1 MNDSTFVIFILFGT
15 LWILMAIAGVIAIL
29 KMDGQEIRFGKIGL
43 IVTLPIV
50 LPIIITLTYAAIKGT
65 F

>member
-1 MNDSTFVIFILFGT
+1 MNDSSFVIFIVFGT
-15 LWILMAIAGVIAIL
+15 IWILMGIAGVIAIL

-43 IVTLPIV
+43 IVAIPIV
-50 LPIIITLTYAAIKGT
+50 IPIIITLTYAAIRGT

>member
-1 MNDSTFVIFILFGT
+1 MNDSTFVIFIVFGT

>member
-1 MNDSTFVIFILFGT
+1 MNDSTFVIFIVFGT

-29 KMDGQEIRFGKIGL
+29 KMDGQKIRFGKIGL
-43 IVTLPIV
+43 IVTIPIV

>member
-1 MNDSTFVIFILFGT
+1 MNDSTFVIFIVFGT

-29 KMDGQEIRFGKIGL
+29 KMDVQEIRFGKIGL

>member
-1 MNDSTFVIFILFGT
+1 MNDSTFVIFIVFGT
-15 LWILMAIAGVIAIL
+15 LWILMAIAGVIAIW

>member
-1 MNDSTFVIFILFGT
+1 MNDSTFVIFIVFGT

-43 IVTLPIV
+43 IVTIPIV

>member
-1 MNDSTFVIFILFGT
+1 MNDSSFVIFIVFGT
-15 LWILMAIAGVIAIL
+15 IWILMGIAGVIAIL

-43 IVTLPIV
+43 IVAIPIV
-50 LPIIITLTYAAIKGT
+50 IPIIITLTYAAIKGT